1 MARDFFDELSDTIT
15 RTTKD
20 LGKKA
25 GQLYEAQK
33 IRSKISSEEQM
44 VQKLKA
50 DIGNV
55 IFEKYKEGAEVEE
68 ALKGFC
74 EEIEQHLDIID
85 GYKDAAAE
93 MKGRKIC
100 PACGKSVDRSVSFCP
115 YCGSVC
121 PTPEPEKAEGDV
133 VDTETAEPVEE
144 TEEKQAENEAGA
156 EEERPQQ
163 KLRKVVRIFLVNK
176 EAACMLSLTIAG
188 GIFLLDYKIKE
199 HIDSTRLQGS
209 KEEVLGGRLLLRN
222 CHNKDKIL
230 GKVKIGRENCQELAA
245 AGMGCVAGEYWHQL
259 LHGGNKLSRAGLA
272 MILGGGMS
280 NYTDRRNK
288 GYVTDY
294 VSLNV
299 KKKEIRK
306 IVFNLSDVCIAAGT
320 ILWAAGNLFSYRKK

>member
-115 YCGSVC
+115 
-121 PTPEPEKAEGDV
+121 EKAEGDV

-156 EEERPQQ
+156 EAE
-163 KLRKVVRIFLVNK
+163 KV
-176 EAACMLSLTIAG
+176 
-188 GIFLLDYKIKE
+188 
-199 HIDSTRLQGS
+199 STETEKSGQDFP
-209 KEEVLGGRLLLRN
+209 
-222 CHNKDKIL
+222 DK
-230 GKVKIGRENCQELAA
+230 
-245 AGMGCVAGEYWHQL
+245 
-259 LHGGNKLSRAGLA
+259 
-272 MILGGGMS
+272 
-280 NYTDRRNK
+280 
-288 GYVTDY
+288 
-294 VSLNV
+294 
-299 KKKEIRK
+299 
-306 IVFNLSDVCIAAGT
+306 
-320 ILWAAGNLFSYRKK
+320 

>member
-33 IRSKISSEEQM
+33 IRSKISS
-44 VQKLKA
+44 
-50 DIGNV
+50 
-55 IFEKYKEGAEVEE
+55 
-68 ALKGFC
+68 

-144 TEEKQAENEAGA
+144 TEEKQAENEAGTEA
-156 EEERPQQ
+156 E
-163 KLRKVVRIFLVNK
+163 KV
-176 EAACMLSLTIAG
+176 
-188 GIFLLDYKIKE
+188 
-199 HIDSTRLQGS
+199 STETEKSGQDFP
-209 KEEVLGGRLLLRN
+209 
-222 CHNKDKIL
+222 DK
-230 GKVKIGRENCQELAA
+230 
-245 AGMGCVAGEYWHQL
+245 
-259 LHGGNKLSRAGLA
+259 
-272 MILGGGMS
+272 
-280 NYTDRRNK
+280 
-288 GYVTDY
+288 
-294 VSLNV
+294 
-299 KKKEIRK
+299 
-306 IVFNLSDVCIAAGT
+306 
-320 ILWAAGNLFSYRKK
+320 

>member
-55 IFEKYKEGAEVEE
+55 IFEKYKE
-68 ALKGFC
+68 
-74 EEIEQHLDIID
+74 
-85 GYKDAAAE
+85 DAAAE

-144 TEEKQAENEAGA
+144 TEEKQAENEAGT
-156 EEERPQQ
+156 EEE
-163 KLRKVVRIFLVNK
+163 KV
-176 EAACMLSLTIAG
+176 
-188 GIFLLDYKIKE
+188 
-199 HIDSTRLQGS
+199 STETEKSGQ
-209 KEEVLGGRLLLRN
+209 
-222 CHNKDKIL
+222 DFP
-230 GKVKIGRENCQELAA
+230 GK
-245 AGMGCVAGEYWHQL
+245 
-259 LHGGNKLSRAGLA
+259 
-272 MILGGGMS
+272 
-280 NYTDRRNK
+280 
-288 GYVTDY
+288 
-294 VSLNV
+294 
-299 KKKEIRK
+299 
-306 IVFNLSDVCIAAGT
+306 
-320 ILWAAGNLFSYRKK
+320 

>member
-93 MKGRKIC
+93 MKGTENLSGMWKIC
-100 PACGKSVDRSVSFCP
+100 R
-115 YCGSVC
+115 
-121 PTPEPEKAEGDV
+121 
-133 VDTETAEPVEE
+133 
-144 TEEKQAENEAGA
+144 
-156 EEERPQQ
+156 Q
-163 KLRKVVRIFLVNK
+163 K
-176 EAACMLSLTIAG
+176 C
-188 GIFLLDYKIKE
+188 
-199 HIDSTRLQGS
+199 
-209 KEEVLGGRLLLRN
+209 LLL
-222 CHNKDKIL
+222 
-230 GKVKIGRENCQELAA
+230 
-245 AGMGCVAGEYWHQL
+245 
-259 LHGGNKLSRAGLA
+259 S
-272 MILGGGMS
+272 
-280 NYTDRRNK
+280 
-288 GYVTDY
+288 
-294 VSLNV
+294 
-299 KKKEIRK
+299 
-306 IVFNLSDVCIAAGT
+306 
-320 ILWAAGNLFSYRKK
+320 ILWLCMPDSGTGES

>member
-1 MARDFFDELSDTIT
+1 MF
-15 RTTKD
+15 
-20 LGKKA
+20 
-25 GQLYEAQK
+25 
-33 IRSKISSEEQM
+33 
-44 VQKLKA
+44 
-50 DIGNV
+50 
-55 IFEKYKEGAEVEE
+55 
-68 ALKGFC
+68 
-74 EEIEQHLDIID
+74 
-85 GYKDAAAE
+85 
-93 MKGRKIC
+93 
-100 PACGKSVDRSVSFCP
+100 
-115 YCGSVC
+115 
-121 PTPEPEKAEGDV
+121 
-133 VDTETAEPVEE
+133 
-144 TEEKQAENEAGA
+144 
-156 EEERPQQ
+156 
-163 KLRKVVRIFLVNK
+163 
-176 EAACMLSLTIAG
+176 SLAIAG
-188 GIFLLDYKIKE
+188 GIYLLDHKIKE
-199 HIDSTRLQGS
+199 YADSHFLQGS
-209 KEEVLGGRLLLRN
+209 NKKVLKDRLILRN

>member
-85 GYKDAAAE
+85 GYKDVAAE

-144 TEEKQAENEAGA
+144 TEEKQAENEAGTEEEKAYKAEVMEARLLDASLVPMEIMERHRKCWKSWISLRIREAGCCQRRGRGSPVHPDRTAGRGDECVHQYQVMKNREKA
-156 EEERPQQ
+156 EEMNEKAER
-163 KLRKVVRIFLVNK
+163 
-176 EAACMLSLTIAG
+176 
-188 GIFLLDYKIKE
+188 
-199 HIDSTRLQGS
+199 
-209 KEEVLGGRLLLRN
+209 
-222 CHNKDKIL
+222 
-230 GKVKIGRENCQELAA
+230 
-245 AGMGCVAGEYWHQL
+245 
-259 LHGGNKLSRAGLA
+259 
-272 MILGGGMS
+272 
-280 NYTDRRNK
+280 
-288 GYVTDY
+288 
-294 VSLNV
+294 
-299 KKKEIRK
+299 
-306 IVFNLSDVCIAAGT
+306 
-320 ILWAAGNLFSYRKK
+320 

>member
-121 PTPEPEKAEGDV
+121 PTPEPEKV
-133 VDTETAEPVEE
+133 
-144 TEEKQAENEAGA
+144 
-156 EEERPQQ
+156 
-163 KLRKVVRIFLVNK
+163 
-176 EAACMLSLTIAG
+176 
-188 GIFLLDYKIKE
+188 Y
-199 HIDSTRLQGS
+199 
-209 KEEVLGGRLLLRN
+209 
-222 CHNKDKIL
+222 
-230 GKVKIGRENCQELAA
+230 
-245 AGMGCVAGEYWHQL
+245 
-259 LHGGNKLSRAGLA
+259 RAGRP
-272 MILGGGMS
+272 GC
-280 NYTDRRNK
+280 K
-288 GYVTDY
+288 GICASGQMLQP
-294 VSLNV
+294 SLRYRG
-299 KKKEIRK
+299 RK
-306 IVFNLSDVCIAAGT
+306 GLNRS
-320 ILWAAGNLFSYRKK
+320 